1 MSSKRSFTSK
11 QMFGGSFLSLCETRW
26 VKRHDNILQFQ
37 DGFIPIVEALGKISA
52 WEESSSSS
60 KSKSICDQRYQ
71 WELSSLIVHRSSV
84 QEQIPLLL
92 KTRAR
97 YKIVHSQDGFTIIHS
112 PWLILTL
119 MVISTAHQD
128 LKYKFAIFNTVYK
141 Y

>member
-37 DGFIPIVEALGKISA
+37 DGFIPIVEALGTISA
-52 WEESSSSS
+52 WEESSSS

-97 YKIVHSQDGFTIIHS
+97 YKIVHSQDGFTIIHN